1 MLILAILAGF
11 MIGVGAIINLIVGG
25 IWGAIFF
32 SLGLMTII
40 YFKFNLFT
48 GKAGLLMTRE
58 ISIWQLMLIWL
69 GNLVGAVF
77 CGLLI
82 LTTPVGEQVRAAAS
96 NITLLRNSQTFYENM
111 VLGIFCGLLMYIAV
125 FGFIK
130 SNKPIFIIMP
140 VAFFILCGFNHCVA
154 DMFYLSV
161 GCTKFIELLPLIPTT
176 LGNIIGCNIIP
187 FFLWLNEKMRT
198 T

>member
-11 MIGVGAIINLIVGG
+11 MIGVGAIINLMVGE

-48 GKAGLLMTRE
+48 GKVGLLMTRE
-58 ISIWQLMLIWL
+58 IDIWQLMLIWS
-69 GNLVGAVF
+69 GNLTGAVF

-82 LTTPVGEQVRAAAS
+82 LTTPIGEQVHAAAV
-96 NITLLRNSQTFYENM
+96 NIKLLRNSQTFYENM

-125 FGFIK
+125 FGFAK

-161 GCTKFIELLPLIPTT
+161 GGSKFIDLLPLIPTT
-176 LGNIIGCNIIP
+176 LGNLVGANIIP
-187 FFLWLNEKMRT
+187 FFLWLNEKTRT

>member
-58 ISIWQLMLIWL
+58 ISIW
-69 GNLVGAVF
+69 
-77 CGLLI
+77 
-82 LTTPVGEQVRAAAS
+82 
-96 NITLLRNSQTFYENM
+96 
-111 VLGIFCGLLMYIAV
+111 
-125 FGFIK
+125 
-130 SNKPIFIIMP
+130 
-140 VAFFILCGFNHCVA
+140 
-154 DMFYLSV
+154 
-161 GCTKFIELLPLIPTT
+161 
-176 LGNIIGCNIIP
+176 
-187 FFLWLNEKMRT
+187 
-198 T
+198 